1 MPSIAQTVTQ
11 PLESLSIRGHGEKAS
26 SPSSSSSLFNGELI
40 NKPLEF
46 SGALDETKF
55 PREELTPALGERF
68 DAGVRLKELLELPKE
83 EGDAILRDLAIL
95 ISYRG
100 VVFFQDQRDLKP
112 EDLGRLA
119 LRLGELA
126 GKPEDSTLHIH
137 PTQKLTETGLPLGKI
152 DARADAEGRQI
163 SFQHEGFSS
172 RAYHSDISFEER
184 PALFTILQM
193 HTIPKSGGDTL
204 WSSNYNTYDRLT
216 PRYKQ
221 FLEGLTAV
229 NDAERFRQQAAQN
242 GYKLRTEPRGS
253 PLNAGDAFQASHPV
267 VRTNPVTGLRAIYVN
282 PTFTKRINELSEEES
297 RSVLEYLF
305 RVQLENYEDHVKYK
319 WSKYDVA
326 IWNNSVVNHLATFDF
341 GNAERQGDRAVVV
354 GETPYF
360 DPASIGRK
368 EWEARKEKQ
377 QLA

>member
-1 MPSIAQTVTQ
+1 MPSVAQTITQ
-11 PLESLSIRGHGEKAS
+11 PLESLSLRGQEDKTAKKS
-26 SPSSSSSLFNGELI
+26 STSLFDGELQV
-40 NKPLEF
+40 KPLEF
-46 SGALDETKF
+46 SGALSESQY

-68 DAGVRLKELLELPKE
+68 DAGVRLKEILALPKE
-83 EGDAILRDLAIL
+83 EGDAILRDVAIL

-100 VVFFQDQRDLKP
+100 VVFFQDQHDLKK
-112 EDLGRLA
+112 EDIGRLA

-152 DARADAEGRQI
+152 DAKADAEGRQI
-163 SFQHEGFSS
+163 SFQHEGLSS
-172 RAYHSDISFEER
+172 RAFHSDVAFEPR

-216 PRYKQ
+216 PRYKK
-221 FLEGLTAV
+221 FLEGLTAL
-229 NDAERFRQQAAQN
+229 NDADRFRQQAAQN
-242 GYKLRTEPRGS
+242 GFQLRTEPRGS
-253 PLNAGDAFQASHPV
+253 PLNAGGAFQASHPV
-267 VRTNPVTGLRAIYVN
+267 IRTNPVTGLRAIYVN

-297 RSVLEYLF
+297 RSVLDYLF
-305 RVQLENYEDHVKYK
+305 RVQIENHEDHVKYK
-319 WSKYDVA
+319 WNKYDVA

-341 GNAERQGDRAVVV
+341 GNADRQGDRAVVV

-360 DPASIGRK
+360 DPASIGRR
-368 EWEARKEKQ
+368 EWEARKAEVS
-377 QLA
+377 A

>member
-11 PLESLSIRGHGEKAS
+11 PLESLSIRGDKATKAS
-26 SPSSSSSLFNGELI
+26 SPSSLSNGDLLV
-40 NKPLEF
+40 KPLEF
-46 SGALDETKF
+46 SGALNESKY
-55 PREELTPALGERF
+55 PREELTPAVGERF
-68 DAGVRLKELLELPKE
+68 DAGVRLKEILALPKE
-83 EGDAILRDLAIL
+83 EADALLRDLAIL

-100 VVFFQDQRDLKP
+100 VVFFQDQHDLEK
-112 EDLGRLA
+112 EDIGRLA

-152 DARADAEGRQI
+152 DAKADAEGRQI

-172 RAYHSDISFEER
+172 RAYHSDIAFEPR

-193 HTIPKSGGDTL
+193 HTLPKSGGDTL

-216 PRYKQ
+216 PRYQK
-221 FLEGLTAV
+221 FLEGLTAL
-229 NDAERFRQQAAQN
+229 NDADRFRKQAAEN
-242 GYKLRTEPRGS
+242 GFKLRTEPRGS
-253 PLNAGDAFQASHPV
+253 PLNAGGAFQASHPV
-267 VRTNPVTGLRAIYVN
+267 IRTNPVTGLRSVYVN

-305 RVQLENYEDHVKYK
+305 RVQIENHEDHVKYK
-319 WSKYDVA
+319 WNKYDVA

-341 GNAERQGDRAVVV
+341 GNADRQGDRAVVV

-360 DPASIGRK
+360 DPASIGRR
-368 EWEARKEKQ
+368 EWQARQ
-377 QLA
+377 GQTA